1 MRYEATNI
9 NNVNATPQTENSI
22 QNVPKTSEIESLQTV
37 QEIAPLNAQVND
49 ISNINTQNSKINA
62 DNSTINDTTSEINS
76 VDTLN
81 AIDTLPNISTQENGV
96 QSSVNRVTEEV
107 HNAMNKVGLN
117 VSESAT
123 GIQEANT
130 KFMSNNDNLFDRNY
144 VSNYAN
150 DFVQAMS
157 EKNGRSYTVL
167 SQETDNLAD
176 ELVNKTLTGNSVL
189 DGNREF
195 QTIVRN
201 FKDVLREGIKKNAN
215 LHNNVYGANE
225 VLNAQVQDI
234 ENGDY
239 SSLNIT
245 ENPNNNVTFAPIT
258 ENEQNI
264 GYVIE
269 RDNGYSNELSESDF
283 AVKQKNGEYGTRN
296 GITYGHFGTHQNSN
310 GNNIVSYLPTGNAVA
325 ILPNQNSAIEFM
337 KQAENET
344 SGYSIYLYDDNGVTK
359 TGGDMSQFINVLNN
373 AKNAVQVEQNSGN
386 VGIQSNTGV
395 SNNVESEKIN
405 SQAPNT
411 DENTNTTQTDN
422 AIKSI
427 EISEEDKI
435 PGLLQD
441 EYSDLLSLED
451 RTALDTL
458 GSAIGVPIKIVPT
471 ISNDANGCYY
481 KGVIYISLSAD
492 DKVMTVFSHELTH
505 YLEDTLDYTEYKK
518 CVLGFIQ
525 KNTDKSIDEL
535 VKEKVDTYAKSSIN
549 LTYEEATREIVA
561 DYTQNIL
568 KDADAVMEFV
578 DSIEN
583 KEQKRGV
590 IRRLL
595 DAIKELINKIK
606 AKFSSKHSQMQDLQ
620 KTHDLLEN
628 MLKEVAENTENI
640 NNQQTKYSYAGARAE
655 TDEDTIDSFGIEKL
669 NDYINVQRS
678 VNNTLLNEGFFSD
691 EGGRSRT
698 ITNEDSGMIIQIT
711 PKGIKETFG
720 EKNFYNL
727 GRKLKIAKLSV
738 VRDLS
743 SIIQRGKLL
752 ADNVE
757 NKHNPNSSVKYAY
770 IESNATIDGYPV
782 TISID
787 IRKSP
792 KKNTFWVHKVD
803 FVKKNNGVPSQDNS
817 LGMGSNYSV
826 NNSIPENNSS
836 VKYSFAGSNAKT
848 ANMGALQKAEEL
860 EQSGVSA
867 EEIRKVTGWSRG
879 LDNKWKFE
887 IDDSKAKYK
896 KEKIRLGKAV
906 NLNEVLE
913 HKDLF
918 KAYLDLKK
926 VKVKEISNLDARGVY
941 SPNFDCIFIS
951 ENLPTQEK
959 LKSLIHEVQHAIQV
973 REGFAV
979 GESPDNEN
987 RNRSAGEI
995 EADDV
1000 KSRQS
1005 ISKEERLNTFPESMK
1020 PNQNADVVFWENGK
1034 GTNKTKF
1041 SLKGNSDNENSNIG
1055 EKDVEAIQSIARKS
1069 IYDFSDED
1077 MKKTKKIA
1085 ERYYSEM
1092 KEKSPFFRAWFGDWR
1107 ANDKTPVHV
1116 VTEKDNSR
1124 GVRKNIDTGWDINV
1138 SGKVF
1143 NETKGHKGPK
1153 NVSAVSH
1160 LDYINSIVESA
1171 ILFDSY
1177 TIPNTNAK
1185 SNNSMMMHSLY
1196 AISNIGNENE
1206 LVKLYVEELNNIN
1219 SNGTIKR
1226 AYQLQNINK
1235 IPLESKRFSNNS
1247 LASSDQRNNYT
1258 ISELHALVKQHDK
1271 NFKPTEAS
1279 KVVNEDGTPKVVYHG
1294 TDKGGFYVFDHKMSD
1309 DKISLFFSDSKVTSN
1324 SYAQSDNQQL
1334 YEVYLA
1340 IKKPYVIDTK
1350 GHMWNELDD
1359 KLGNT
1364 TREIAEKAKSQGYD
1378 GVIIENV
1385 RDMGAV
1391 VINNTTEE
1399 FYNDFIST
1407 LTGGNESAVV

>member
-1 MRYEATNI
+1 M
-9 NNVNATPQTENSI
+9 
-22 QNVPKTSEIESLQTV
+22 
-37 QEIAPLNAQVND
+37 
-49 ISNINTQNSKINA
+49 
-62 DNSTINDTTSEINS
+62 
-76 VDTLN
+76 
-81 AIDTLPNISTQENGV
+81 
-96 QSSVNRVTEEV
+96 
-107 HNAMNKVGLN
+107 
-117 VSESAT
+117 
-123 GIQEANT
+123 
-130 KFMSNNDNLFDRNY
+130 
-144 VSNYAN
+144 
-150 DFVQAMS
+150 
-157 EKNGRSYTVL
+157 
-167 SQETDNLAD
+167 
-176 ELVNKTLTGNSVL
+176 
-189 DGNREF
+189 
-195 QTIVRN
+195 
-201 FKDVLREGIKKNAN
+201 
-215 LHNNVYGANE
+215 
-225 VLNAQVQDI
+225 
-234 ENGDY
+234 
-239 SSLNIT
+239 
-245 ENPNNNVTFAPIT
+245 
-258 ENEQNI
+258 
-264 GYVIE
+264 
-269 RDNGYSNELSESDF
+269 
-283 AVKQKNGEYGTRN
+283 
-296 GITYGHFGTHQNSN
+296 
-310 GNNIVSYLPTGNAVA
+310 
-325 ILPNQNSAIEFM
+325 
-337 KQAENET
+337 
-344 SGYSIYLYDDNGVTK
+344 
-359 TGGDMSQFINVLNN
+359 
-373 AKNAVQVEQNSGN
+373 
-386 VGIQSNTGV
+386 
-395 SNNVESEKIN
+395 
-405 SQAPNT
+405 
-411 DENTNTTQTDN
+411 
-422 AIKSI
+422 
-427 EISEEDKI
+427 
-435 PGLLQD
+435 
-441 EYSDLLSLED
+441 SLED

-458 GSAIGVPIKIVPT
+458 GSAISVPIKIVPT

-628 MLKEVAENTENI
+628 MLKEVAENTESDTGSETRYSFGG
-640 NNQQTKYSYAGARAE
+640 TKAE
-655 TDEDTIDSFGIEKL
+655 TANITQLSRAKEMEL
-669 NDYINVQRS
+669 N
-678 VNNTLLNEGFFSD
+678 
-691 EGGRSRT
+691 
-698 ITNEDSGMIIQIT
+698 
-711 PKGIKETFG
+711 G
-720 EKNFYNL
+720 EK
-727 GRKLKIAKLSV
+727 A
-738 VRDLS
+738 
-743 SIIQRGKLL
+743 
-752 ADNVE
+752 E
-757 NKHNPNSSVKYAY
+757 
-770 IESNATIDGYPV
+770 TI
-782 TISID
+782 
-787 IRKSP
+787 RP
-792 KKNTFWVHKVD
+792 K
-803 FVKKNNGVPSQDNS
+803 
-817 LGMGSNYSV
+817 
-826 NNSIPENNSS
+826 
-836 VKYSFAGSNAKT
+836 
-848 ANMGALQKAEEL
+848 
-860 EQSGVSA
+860 
-867 EEIRKVTGWSRG
+867 TGWSRG

-896 KEKIRLGKAV
+896 EEKIRLGKAV

-913 HKDLF
+913 HEDLF
-918 KAYLDLKK
+918 KAYPDLKK
-926 VKVKEISNLDARGVY
+926 VKVKEIANLDARGVY

-987 RNRSAGEI
+987 RKQSAGEI

-1000 KSRQS
+1000 KARQS
-1005 ISKEERLNTFPESMK
+1005 MSKAERLNTFPKSMK

-1055 EKDVEAIQSIARKS
+1055 EKDVEAIQSIAQKS

-1294 TDKGGFYVFDHKMSD
+1294 TDKGGFYVFDPKMSD

-1340 IKKPYVIDTK
+1340 IKKPYVIDAK
-1350 GHMWNELDD
+1350 GRMWNELDD

-1364 TREIAEKAKSQGYD
+1364 TREIAEKAKNQGYD

-1391 VINNTTEE
+1391 VINNTTKE
-1399 FYNDFIST
+1399 FYNDFISIA
-1407 LTGGNESAVV
+1407 TGGNKSAVV